1 MDRVILVGVGALGSH
16 LALLARNWDATLV
29 LVDFDRVERK
39 NLLAQLHTR
48 LGVGR
53 NKARAMQQTLHGLFG
68 VRVDAVPH
76 RLGPHNI
83 EALLD
88 GATLALDCVDDGP
101 TRRLLADTCVRRGL
115 PCLHGALAADGAYA
129 RVQWAPGFV
138 VDDAAEGAV
147 TCEDGE
153 HLPFVARVAAV
164 MAEAAQRHL
173 DGGPRDDFHVR
184 PAGLERI

>member
-1 MDRVILVGVGALGSH
+1 MHRVIVVGVGALGSH
-16 LALLARNWDATLV
+16 VALFARNWEAKLV

-48 LGVGR
+48 QGVGR
-53 NKARAMQQTLHGLFG
+53 NKAQALQQTLHGLFG

-76 RLGPHNI
+76 RLGPDNV

-88 GATLALDCVDDGP
+88 GATLVLDCVDHGP
-101 TRRLLADTCVRRGL
+101 TRRLLAEACVARGL
-115 PCLHGALAADGAYA
+115 PCLHGALAADGAYG
-129 RVQWAPGFV
+129 RVQWAPGFTV
-138 VDDAAEGAV
+138 DDGADDAA

-164 MAEAAQRHL
+164 MAEAAQRQLQH
-173 DGGPRDDFHVR
+173 GTQDDFHVR
-184 PAGLERI
+184 PAGLEHL